1 MAALFRLTQAAAAAR
16 SRVLGRRAV
25 SGYAAHNPYLK
36 DFQYKD
42 TVPVLDGAL
51 TLSKDEH
58 SMIDR
63 FIRVNQAGET
73 AAVTIYKGQ
82 MAVLGG
88 DPGLRE
94 LLTHMRDQEEVHL
107 EIMDKHI
114 VDYRVRP
121 TLLQPVAAV
130 GGYILGVVSAMLGT
144 KSAMTCTE
152 AVETR
157 IGMHYNDQLR
167 DLHLLKHEQLE
178 ELKKTIAKCRDE
190 ELEHLDTAV
199 DHGARM
205 APLYKM
211 QFEFIKSGCSAAIW
225 LCQRI

>member
-1 MAALFRLTQAAAAAR
+1 MTPLLLRAAA
-16 SRVLGRRAV
+16 GRAV
-25 SGYAAHNPYLK
+25 LTRSMSGYAARNPYLK
-36 DFQYKD
+36 DFQFKNQ
-42 TVPVLDGAL
+42 VQVLDGEL
-51 TLSKDEH
+51 TLSSEEH
-58 SMIDR
+58 AMIDR

-88 DPGLRE
+88 KPDLRD
-94 LLTHMRDQEEVHL
+94 LLIHMRDQEVEHL
-107 EIMDKHI
+107 NIMDQHI
-114 VDYRVRP
+114 RDFKVRP

-130 GGYILGVVSAMLGT
+130 GGYFLGMVSALLGV

-167 DLHLLKHEQLE
+167 ELHFLKHAQLD
-178 ELKKTIAKCRDE
+178 ELKRTIAKCRDE

-205 APLYKM
+205 APLYKL
-211 QFEFIKSGCSAAIW
+211 QFEAIKNGCGVAIW
-225 LCQRI
+225 LCERV